1 MDITSG
7 QVTVFSG
14 VTPAKYDDVG
24 GLAGVDLA
32 KSTPANQKFRVK
44 ILSYEY
50 YDNFK

>member
-14 VTPAKYDDVG
+14 VAPAKSDVVG

-32 KSTPANQKFRVK
+32 KSTPANQ
-44 ILSYEY
+44 
-50 YDNFK
+50 